1 MEENNAYW
9 VTRRDF
15 TYEEMGKQGSGRG
28 KITLKV
34 KGGRESM
41 NHMLNSK
48 RKPGN
53 LEGKAVVKG
62 SLEVRWILVDILY
75 SLI

>member
-1 MEENNAYW
+1 
-9 VTRRDF
+9 
-15 TYEEMGKQGSGRG
+15 
-28 KITLKV
+28 
-34 KGGRESM
+34 M

-53 LEGKAVVKG
+53 LEGKVVVKG